1 MENSSNNPD
10 DAPTVRRHTESD
22 SSTDTGS
29 WGGWGWNSLGS
40 AISDAVNSVSVA
52 IEKVDLS
59 ATASA
64 LGTNIRNTAHTVY
77 EALDPD
83 SAAEQASQAST
94 ERARGDHDT
103 RELDDNGNRIQAS
116 PTEEAAHTAPSLNIP
131 QGAASSVGKIFSK
144 IDASFDAAS
153 QSIVSTLAVGYKKIE
168 DAKLGEKAKHTLH
181 EVTREIKEST
191 KASVNAFESLGK
203 EAVHFFEDALGA
215 KEDDHEAARRYAD
228 ATGEVTI
235 SILFDKGSGSDHLQ
249 SLEMLSTE
257 SHMRFDAARGDE
269 RPSAELASVLDLL
282 SSRDNANATDLAE
295 TGAMEEMAIGVD
307 SDAQVQSIVSLVE
320 AGQTYKDNIS
330 DIYSADAPSATS
342 EEGTSDV
349 EDVTKEFLASTYG
362 IGMNALATCAEL
374 SCEQILHIAQALL
387 HQVETRRTLADGQA
401 ASSTVDETN
410 ERTSVMENARA
421 TRSLVLWMIKE
432 TSQLCDLYVSALESV
447 ASSYRTRQPEMV
459 LESGILVED
468 KMHTLQQSLR
478 ADADYVTAR
487 IHQAAEAL
495 LPMFQLLW
503 FIRWSQRADM
513 HTGRDVSGPAL

>member
-1 MENSSNNPD
+1 MENSNNNPD
-10 DAPTVRRHTESD
+10 DTPSVRRHTESD
-22 SSTDTGS
+22 SSTNTGS

-40 AISDAVNSVSVA
+40 AISDAVNSVSEA

-83 SAAEQASQAST
+83 SAAEQASQASS

-103 RELDDNGNRIQAS
+103 RELDDNGDRIQAS
-116 PTEEAAHTAPSLNIP
+116 TSTEGAAHSAPSLNIP

-168 DAKLGEKAKHTLH
+168 DAKLGEKAKNTLH

-191 KASVNAFESLGK
+191 KASVNAFESLGM

-215 KEDDHEAARRYAD
+215 KEDDHEAARRFAD

-235 SILFDKGSGSDHLQ
+235 SILFDKGLGSDHLQ

-257 SHMRFDAARGDE
+257 SHMRFDAARGDAP
-269 RPSAELASVLDLL
+269 PSAELASKLDLL
-282 SSRDNANATDLAE
+282 SGGDNANATDLPE
-295 TGAMEEMAIGVD
+295 TGAMEEMAIRVD

-320 AGQTYKDNIS
+320 AGQAYKDSIS
-330 DIYSADAPSATS
+330 DIYSADVPSVTS
-342 EEGTSDV
+342 EEGASDV

-387 HQVETRRTLADGQA
+387 HQVETRRTPADGQA
-401 ASSTVDETN
+401 ASSTVDETS
-410 ERTSVMENARA
+410 ERTSVMENAKA

-432 TSQLCDLYVSALESV
+432 TGQLCDLYVSALESV
-447 ASSYRTRQPEMV
+447 ASSYRTRQPEMT
-459 LESGILVED
+459 LDSGILVED
-468 KMHTLQQSLR
+468 KVYTFSVLSAVAICVR
-478 ADADYVTAR
+478 SV
-487 IHQAAEAL
+487 
-495 LPMFQLLW
+495 
-503 FIRWSQRADM
+503 
-513 HTGRDVSGPAL
+513 